1 MPNAPL
7 ITVETTVQAPV
18 EKAWHCWT
26 TPECIMQW
34 NAASDDWHTPRSTVD
49 LREGG
54 KMVSRME
61 ARDGSAGFD
70 FEVTFTKVVP
80 QRLLEYAM
88 GDERTVS
95 VAFEDRDG
103 ATHVTETFVAET
115 ENPVE
120 MQKQGWQAILENFKK
135 HAEGH

>member
-1 MPNAPL
+1 MPENPL

-18 EKAWHCWT
+18 EKVWHCWT

-54 KMVSRME
+54 KMVLRME

-80 QRLLEYAM
+80 QELLEYAM
-88 GDERTVS
+88 GDRTVS